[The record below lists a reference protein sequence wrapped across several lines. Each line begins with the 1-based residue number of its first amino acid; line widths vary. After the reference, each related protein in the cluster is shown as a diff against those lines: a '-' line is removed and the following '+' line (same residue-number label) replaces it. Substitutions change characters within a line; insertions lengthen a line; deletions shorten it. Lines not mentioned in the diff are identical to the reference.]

1 MINNENSTDDF
12 LKGLIQKSDIERPS
26 KSFIQ
31 NVMKEIEKLPV
42 QDSVLNSL
50 FARFNYWFVAAIS
63 GLFAI
68 VYLIYYFIN
77 SENSIISGK
86 FNPVILPVMKKIVLN
101 FKQLFDSIQISS
113 FTVIILIAIF
123 SLFLIDGFLK
133 KFRTGNRFYFS
144 L

>member
-31 NVMKEIEKLPV
+31 NVMKEIEKFPV
-42 QDSVLNSL
+42 QDSIHNSL
-50 FARFNYWFVAAIS
+50 FARFNYWFIVAIS

-68 VYLIYYFIN
+68 AYLIYYFIN

-113 FTVIILIAIF
+113 FTVIIIVAIF

-133 KFRTGNRFYFS
+133 KFRAGNRFYFS